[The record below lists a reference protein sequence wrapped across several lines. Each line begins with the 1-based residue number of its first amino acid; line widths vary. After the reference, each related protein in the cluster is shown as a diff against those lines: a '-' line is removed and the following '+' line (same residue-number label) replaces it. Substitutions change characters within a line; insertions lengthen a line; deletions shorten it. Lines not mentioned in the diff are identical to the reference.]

1 MTTPSTS
8 PDIEFLQDN
17 DLAHRFLEAI
27 EQEPLIAVDTEAASF
42 HRYHDRVYLLQIS
55 TRERTA
61 VIDPLRV
68 TQLDSLGQRLADP
81 GTEVVFHD
89 ADYDLRMLDRDYGFR
104 ATNLFDTRIAA
115 QLLNEPGIGLAALLE
130 KYLGITL
137 DKRFQRADWS
147 RRPLLPGMLEYAAM
161 DTRHLPQLRD
171 ILQEKLVQMG
181 RLAWAKEE
189 FAALEQLRWTPVNA
203 EEGFWRI
210 KGAKQLRGP
219 AVSILRELYN
229 WRDSVA
235 RQLDRAPFRVLNNET
250 FIELANAQPRT
261 PAALKTVRG
270 ISSEVLQRRGGDI
283 LTAVERGLA
292 VPVSEIPRPERGPRI
307 RPDPEFL
314 ERVERLKLVRNAE
327 AIRVDLAPGVLCPNG
342 ILEAVARLEPKTM
355 EEMGRIGELRRWQC
369 EVIGPALI
377 EGLRPPA

>member
-1 MTTPSTS
+1 VTTPSTS

>member
-171 ILQEKLVQMG
+171 ILQEKLVQVG

>member
-1 MTTPSTS
+1 VTTPSAS
-8 PDIEFLQDN
+8 QDIEFLQDN
-17 DLAHRFLEAI
+17 DLAHRFLEGI
-27 EQEPLIAVDTEAASF
+27 EREPLIAVDTEAASF
-42 HRYHDRVYLLQIS
+42 HRYHDRVYLLQMS

-61 VIDPLRV
+61 VIDPLVV
-68 TQLDSLGQRLADP
+68 TQLDTLGLRLADP

-104 ATNLFDTRIAA
+104 ARNIFDTRIAA

-161 DTRHLPQLRD
+161 DTRYLPQLRD
-171 ILQEKLVQMG
+171 ILQDKLAQMG

-189 FAALEQLRWTPVNA
+189 FAALEELRWSPGTA
-203 EEGFWRI
+203 EESFWKI

-219 AVSILRELYN
+219 SVAILRELYQ
-229 WRDSVA
+229 WRDQVA

-250 FIELANAQPRT
+250 LIELANAQPRT
-261 PAALKTVRG
+261 PAALKLVRG
-270 ISSEVLQRRGGDI
+270 ISSEVMQRRGTDI
-283 LTAVERGLA
+283 LAAVERGLA
-292 VPVSEIPRPERGPRI
+292 VPVSDIPRPERGLRT

-327 AIRVDLAPGVLCPNG
+327 ATRVDLPPGVLCPNG
-342 ILEAVARLEPKTM
+342 TLEAVARREPKTM
-355 EEMGRIGELRRWQC
+355 EEMSGVEELRQWQC

-377 EGLRPPA
+377 EALRRPA